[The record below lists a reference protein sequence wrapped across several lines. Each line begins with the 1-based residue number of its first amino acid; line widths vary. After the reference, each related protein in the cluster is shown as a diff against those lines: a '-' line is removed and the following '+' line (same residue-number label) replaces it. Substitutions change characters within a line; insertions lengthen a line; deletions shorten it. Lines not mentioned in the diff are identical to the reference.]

1 MSRWMAALALLVFL
15 ISACRP
21 SGSTGL
27 PPEPTGPAVVLRDVL
42 HADGVHGRLRF
53 ELELVPPAPQPGDL
67 FEVLTTVRDVRT
79 GEQRAVAV
87 AVDATMPHHGHGM
100 ATKPVHEPL
109 EDGRVRTRGMKLHMP
124 GRWLLMVTS
133 EEDGAE
139 WVVELPHRR
148 PVAPPGG

>member
-1 MSRWMAALALLVFL
+1 MRVAASLLLVFFAF
-15 ISACRP
+15 ACRQ
-21 SGSTGL
+21 SGSPSL
-27 PPEPTGPAVVLRDVL
+27 PPEPSGPAVQLRDVL
-42 HADGVHGRLRF
+42 RAEGVNGRLRF

-67 FEVLTTVRDVRT
+67 FEVVTSVYDART

-124 GRWLLMVTS
+124 GRWLLTVTG
-133 EEDGAE
+133 EEDRAE

-148 PVAPPGG
+148 SAAEPGE

>member
-1 MSRWMAALALLVFL
+1 MRRAASVLLVLFA
-15 ISACRP
+15 SGCRP
-21 SGSTGL
+21 SGSTAL
-27 PPEPTGPAVVLRDVL
+27 PPEPTGPSVQLRNVLR
-42 HADGVHGRLRF
+42 ADGVNRRLRF

-67 FEVLTTVRDVRT
+67 FEVLTSVHDART
-79 GEQRAVAV
+79 GERRAVAV

-124 GRWLLMVTS
+124 GRWLLTVTG
-133 EEDGAE
+133 EEDRAE

-148 PVAPPGG
+148 PAAPPGE